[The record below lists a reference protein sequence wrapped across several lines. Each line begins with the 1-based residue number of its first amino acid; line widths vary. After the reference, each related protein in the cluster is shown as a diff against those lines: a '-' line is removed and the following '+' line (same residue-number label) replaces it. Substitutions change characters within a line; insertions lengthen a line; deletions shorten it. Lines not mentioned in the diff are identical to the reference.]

1 MKILNKNLKLKGY
14 CVKNIKNT
22 KTEMSLYVKIINY
35 IIN

>member
-14 CVKNIKNT
+14 YVKNIKNT